1 MRRSCMV
8 RSARACAVAVMA
20 AALGLSGAVAP
31 ISSAWAA
38 ETDSASLVSTFNDA
52 YTAWSGYA
60 TTAAESAV
68 PGAVPVTAPA
78 AAQVAWSAEAE
89 SCALRQQGQSTFLF
103 AVGRGAVTKYNA
115 ATGEVLAHAD
125 LDAKAIGTC
134 SFVDGVLLV
143 PLIDGRLA
151 AFDEDLTC
159 AWTSDTGVAES
170 TLGDWEFCS
179 AAASGGGCAYLTFVA
194 RGDGGSEVAVG
205 AFSLVDG
212 ALLWGCSLDAVL
224 SAGEEVSTPVLAFV
238 DAEAV
243 SASEGSSE
251 GADSVAAGSSDAGES
266 ADASEGE
273 LSNQGE
279 DSDGGAASEEA
290 NASGVGLLLAT
301 DGSAGVYLLNA
312 STGELRASRQA
323 VSEGNVASA
332 AVLPDDAVGLSKVLV
347 LAGSDGSVQLAGVD
361 NTGALVA
368 GSQVSIEDDLA
379 GCAPVACNGSV
390 LVAGASGMV
399 YQVEFPSSLDESLQ
413 VTASVDTGTEQE
425 ISAVLPVAFGD
436 DARSMTLTIYANGI
450 DGSLYALVCDG
461 VDIQTAVVQQLSG
474 DSSTSGLTASEA
486 SDDAADGTTAD
497 EVTTGGEATTSEG
510 SAAGANDAAAAGDA
524 TASAADDATAAG
536 DTAESA
542 ANDATAVGDATAS
555 AADEALGADSADDI
569 APYVR
574 LFHGAAPVVNRDGTL
589 YTCANGQLTAYAADS
604 ERAASTAVGGAN
616 GLDTVAGSL
625 AGISLPNGAGL
636 GVGVLIFAVGF
647 GAYAY
652 IRNGG
657 GRRAHDEG
665 LDEYRSRRG
674 GGSR

>member
-8 RSARACAVAVMA
+8 RSVRACAVAVMA
-20 AALGLSGAVAP
+20 ATLGLSGAVAP

-38 ETDSASLVSTFNDA
+38 ETDSASLVSTFNDT

-125 LDAKAIGTC
+125 LDAKVIGTC
-134 SFVDGVLLV
+134 SFADGVLLV

-159 AWTSDTGVAES
+159 AWTSDAGVAES
-170 TLGDWEFCS
+170 ALGDWEFCS

-194 RGDGGSEVAVG
+194 RGDGSSEAAVG

-212 ALLWGCSLDAVL
+212 ALLWECSLDAVP

-251 GADSVAAGSSDAGES
+251 GADGVAAGSSDAGEN

-273 LSNQGE
+273 LSKQGE
-279 DSDGGAASEEA
+279 DSDGGAASGEA
-290 NASGVGLLLAT
+290 NASDVGLLLAT

-323 VSEGNVASA
+323 VGEGNVASA
-332 AVLPDDAVGLSKVLV
+332 AVLTDGAVGLSKVLV
-347 LAGSDGSVQLAGVD
+347 LAGSDGSVQLVGVD
-361 NTGALVA
+361 NTGALIA

-399 YQVEFPSSLDESLQ
+399 YQVELPLSLNESLQ
-413 VTASVDTGTEQE
+413 VTASVDTGAEQE
-425 ISAVLPVAFGD
+425 ISAMLPAAFGD

-450 DGSLYALVCDG
+450 DGSLYALACDG
-461 VDIQTAVVQQLSG
+461 VDIQTATVQQLTG
-474 DSSTSGLTASEA
+474 DSSALGATASDA
-486 SDDAADGTTAD
+486 SGNAADGTTTD
-497 EVTTGGEATTSEG
+497 EATTGGEATTSEG
-510 SAAGANDAAAAGDA
+510 SAA
-524 TASAADDATAAG
+524 AADDSAAAG

-542 ANDATAVGDATAS
+542 AGEATAAGDTTAP
-555 AADEALGADSADDI
+555 AADETLGADFTDNI

-589 YTCANGQLTAYAADS
+589 YTCANGRLTAYAADS
-604 ERAASTAVGGAN
+604 EHVASTAVGGAN